1 MDGTTN
7 ALLGLGEVCAMF
19 LMGLGG
25 ATLLLSAWYGL
36 QCAGRVWDEAQR
48 ERRAQEAVDAALDK
62 VADGG

>member
-1 MDGTTN
+1 MDGASN

-25 ATLLLSAWYGL
+25 ATLLLTAWYGL
-36 QCAGRVWDEAQR
+36 QTASRVWERAEQ

-62 VADGG
+62 VEG

>member
-1 MDGTTN
+1 MDGTST
-7 ALLGLGEVCAMF
+7 ALLGLGEVCALF

-25 ATLLLSAWYGL
+25 ATLLLMAWYGL
-36 QCAGRVWDEAQR
+36 QCASRVWEVAQQ